1 MSGINR
7 AHDARVSRRGARRTH
22 GPRDRKPPRDKPGPT
37 RRKADSSSLEHVS
50 RLTKMLAAAFFPRG
64 NGRIVARGRAFPLQL
79 APPKKPNEH
88 ASSGKRGT
96 CTAPF
101 PPAFVLLFLLSV
113 NSTIFYFLLPILLS
127 RRPLLVA
134 TRLASP
140 PRDAP
145 FLLFRVTSIP
155 ARRRQFNL
163 VSSRLRKTHRS
174 GVIDVRSNSR
184 IFSFLEPIF
193 TRFLEPR
200 ESTIVVSG
208 E

>member
-7 AHDARVSRRGARRTH
+7 AYDARVSRRGARRTH

-64 NGRIVARGRAFPLQL
+64 NERIVARGRAFPLQL

-101 PPAFVLLFLLSV
+101 PPAFVLLFLLYA
-113 NSTIFYFLLPILLS
+113 NSIIFLFS
-127 RRPLLVA
+127 
-134 TRLASP
+134 TFGTTASP
-140 PRDAP
+140 CDQ
-145 FLLFRVTSIP
+145 
-155 ARRRQFNL
+155 ARL
-163 VSSRLRKTHRS
+163 VSTRRA
-174 GVIDVRSNSR
+174 
-184 IFSFLEPIF
+184 IF
-193 TRFLEPR
+193 TL
-200 ESTIVVSG
+200 SG
-208 E
+208 DLDSRQTKAIQFGFK

>member
-7 AHDARVSRRGARRTH
+7 AHDARVSRRGARPTH

-64 NGRIVARGRAFPLQL
+64 NERIVARGRAFPLQL

-101 PPAFVLLFLLSV
+101 PPAFVLLFFLCA
-113 NSTIFYFLLPILLS
+113 NSTIFFIFHCEFYFRDGRFSL
-127 RRPLLVA
+127 RPGSPRFHE
-134 TRLASP
+134 TRH
-140 PRDAP
+140 
-145 FLLFRVTSIP
+145 FY
-155 ARRRQFNL
+155 
-163 VSSRLRKTHRS
+163 
-174 GVIDVRSNSR
+174 
-184 IFSFLEPIF
+184 SF
-193 TRFLEPR
+193 
-200 ESTIVVSG
+200 G
-208 E
+208 